1 MAGFYADVPGKRI
14 EYDRDGSTALQWFN
28 NTSLNTLSV
37 AVAQQLNNENPGDP
51 GYRIDMAGY
60 WLAVVFPTPHNIV
73 GAFAAGAQAGGG
85 SHTVKF
91 MASTDT
97 TTGQDG
103 TWTQMIAGYAE
114 PSVVNPNYRSGIV
127 LPTTNPTVGVKGVRL
142 ICASLSGA
150 GADMSTFHIYGHPTA
165 ATDRLE
171 FWHPTIDQPLYTTP
185 GLSDLGDDPRGMG
198 FDSFAFRVKNQS
210 ATLTANTIT
219 LSRDILTD
227 GSPTILS
234 RTEVRYNAG
243 TWGTTAAVG
252 NLAPGAISAVCDA
265 RLNVDATTPSGLWA
279 PRIIASAA
287 TWT

>member
-14 EYDRDGSTALQWFN
+14 EYDRDGSTALQWVN
-28 NTSLNTLSV
+28 NTTLSTLSA
-37 AVAQQLNNENPGDP
+37 AVAGQLNDENSGSPGL
-51 GYRIDMAGY
+51 RIDTAGY
-60 WLAVVFPTPHNIV
+60 WLAVMFPTPHNIV
-73 GAFAAGAQAGGG
+73 GAFSAGVQAGGG

-91 MASTDT
+91 MASTDST
-97 TTGQDG
+97 NGQDG

-114 PSVVNPNYRSGIV
+114 PSVVVPNYRTGIAI
-127 LPTTNPTVGVKGVRL
+127 PTTNPTVGAKGVRMIL
-142 ICASLSGA
+142 ATLTGA

-171 FWHPTIDQPLYTTP
+171 LWHPTLDQALYVTP
-185 GLSDLGDDPRGMG
+185 GFSDLGDDVRGSG

-219 LSRDILTD
+219 LSSDILTD

-234 RTEVRYNAG
+234 RVNVRYNAG
-243 TWGTTAAVG
+243 TYGTTAAVG
-252 NLAPGAISAVCDA
+252 NLAPGAISLVCDA
-265 RLNVDATTPSGLWA
+265 RLNVDLTTPAGLWA